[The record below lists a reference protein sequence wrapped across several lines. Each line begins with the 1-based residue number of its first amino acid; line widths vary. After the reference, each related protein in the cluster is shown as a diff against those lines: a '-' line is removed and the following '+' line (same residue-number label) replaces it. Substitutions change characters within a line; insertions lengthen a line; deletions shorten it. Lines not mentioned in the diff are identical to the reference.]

1 MSDSQLI
8 LVEYSIQFIEFS
20 WNWLNDPEIKKL
32 TNTPSFSKED
42 QLDFFHSLPE
52 RKNYYIK
59 GIVYNERPIGACG
72 LKNITDTDAEYWGYI
87 GEKEF
92 WGKGLG
98 KQIMNKMIEKAK
110 ELNLTSIY
118 LIVIPDNP
126 RAISLYQKMEFEIE
140 NESDKEIIMR
150 LNLL

>member
-1 MSDSQLI
+1 MNDSQLLI
-8 LVEYSIQFIEFS
+8 VEYSIQFIEPS

-32 TNTPSFSKED
+32 TNTPNFSKED
-42 QLDFFHSLPE
+42 QINFFHSLPE

-59 GIVYNERPIGACG
+59 GIVYNEDPIGACG

-87 GEKEF
+87 GEKEY

-110 ELNLTSIY
+110 ELNLSSIY
-118 LIVIPDNP
+118 LKVISDNP
-126 RAISLYQKMEFEIE
+126 RAISLYKKIGFEIE
-140 NESDKEIIMR
+140 NESDGVFFMR
-150 LNLL
+150 LLL